1 MSRALTWI
9 SVTLLVAIAGGGIW
23 LIVAPYVVGY
33 QPDPHGADWTLATR
47 DDLVAGAVV
56 LGVSLLTLGGYLAAS
71 LRARVRRDA

>member
-9 SVTLLVAIAGGGIW
+9 AVALLVAIAGGGIW

-33 QPDPHGADWTLATR
+33 QPNGRDWTLATQA
-47 DDLVAGAVV
+47 DLVAGAIV

-71 LRARVRRDA
+71 LRARTQERT